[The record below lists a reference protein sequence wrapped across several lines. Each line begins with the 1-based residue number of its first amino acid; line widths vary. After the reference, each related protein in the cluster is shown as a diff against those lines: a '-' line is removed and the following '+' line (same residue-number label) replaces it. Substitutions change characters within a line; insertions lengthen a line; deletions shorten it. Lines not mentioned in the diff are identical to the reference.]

1 MNRAERRRDAKRG
14 QQIRRAGEQP
24 APTFARAV
32 ASFGGGDLD
41 RAETLFQRCLDAG
54 LDVARARHNLGVI
67 AGLRGRHAEAAALF
81 RTATAL
87 APSDAEAWMNL
98 GLSLAETGDLRDG
111 RAAVERAV
119 ALDPAGPAPRTALA
133 EILMREPDLHGAQ
146 RACQDALAADPLYG
160 PALLRRAKILRESG
174 DHEGLVAHCDDWL
187 ARVPGATAALLERAA
202 ALLRLDCVAEAE
214 ADLVAALAA
223 EGHGG
228 SACLALSALLADDDR
243 PDEAVALL
251 GRAVEARPDHAMAL
265 MNRAV
270 LNQRAG
276 RFEAA
281 LADFRRTLE
290 LAPDDA
296 RAYHNVGYMLL
307 RVEQPDT
314 AIPFLEH
321 AIRLKPDLVDSLLY
335 LAEAYRQLS
344 DYATASAV
352 LEHAAEL
359 APERPNLRI
368 ALCWSRMHACDW
380 RGFGDSLR
388 DDLARCIAAGEP
400 FSPFILMAMGLS
412 NLETLLWTRAWTQQN
427 LDAKP
432 TPLDRPKPI
441 RPRNRIRIGY
451 LSADFRGH
459 ATAVLVM
466 ALFELHD
473 RERFEIYGYNIG
485 RGDGSAMGQRMT
497 AALDHLV
504 DLSFLGDRDAAQRIA
519 DDAIDV
525 LIDMKGF
532 TTDSRPN
539 ILSFR
544 PAPIQV
550 NYLGFPGTMGTPH
563 VDYVVVDAVVAPRDH
578 QPFYDEKIVH
588 LPHCYQPN
596 DRDRPGADP
605 AARRADHG
613 LPERGFVFCCFN
625 NNYKI
630 TPLIFDIWMRLLAA
644 VDGSVLWL
652 LEANPQASRNLK
664 EEAAARGVARERI
677 VFAPPRVYAD
687 HMARIGLADLFL
699 DTLPVNAHTTASDSL
714 WAGVPVLT
722 CLGPYFPGRVAASLL
737 GAVGLPELVTACF
750 ADYETEALALARD
763 PARLSGIRDK
773 LAADRATAP
782 LFDTPRY
789 IRDYEA
795 ALERMVEIHDAGRS
809 PEAFAVSETARP
821 PMEPPSPAPSTSP
834 AHPYGTNFQDDS
846 SSMPFSGATQRSQ
859 RRI

>member
-1 MNRAERRRDAKRG
+1 MGVNRAERRRDAKRG
-14 QQIRRAGEQP
+14 RQVERAGNGA

-32 ASFGGGDLD
+32 ACFGSGDFD
-41 RAETLFQRCLDAG
+41 GAEALFQRCLAAG

-67 AGLRGRHAEAAALF
+67 AGLRGRHAEAATLF
-81 RTATAL
+81 RAAIAL
-87 APSDAEAWMNL
+87 APADAEAWMNL
-98 GLSLAETGDLRDG
+98 GLSLAETGDLRQG

-119 ALDPAGPAPRTALA
+119 ALDPTGPAPRTALA
-133 EILMREPDLHGAQ
+133 EVLMREPDLDGAL
-146 RACQDALAADPLYG
+146 RACRDALAADPLYG
-160 PALLRRAKILRESG
+160 PALLRRAKVLLESG
-174 DHEGLVAHCDDWL
+174 DHEGCVAHCGDWL
-187 ARVPGATAALLERAA
+187 ARAPAATAARLERAG
-202 ALLRLDCVAEAE
+202 ALLRLDRVAEAE
-214 ADLVAALAA
+214 ADLRAALAA

-290 LAPDDA
+290 LAPGDA

-307 RVEQPDT
+307 RLERPEMG
-314 AIPFLEH
+314 IPFLEH

-335 LAEAYRQLS
+335 LAEAHRQLS

-359 APERPNLRI
+359 APDRPNLRI

-388 DDLARCIAAGEP
+388 DDLARCIAAGEA

-412 NLETLLWTRAWTQQN
+412 NLETLLWTRAWTEQN

-432 TPLDRPKPI
+432 TPLDRPKPTG
-441 RPRNRIRIGY
+441 PRDRIRIGY

-466 ALFELHD
+466 ALLELHD
-473 RERFEIYGYNIG
+473 RERFEVYGYNIG

-504 DLSFLGDRDAAQRIA
+504 DVSFLGDRDAAQRIA

-605 AARRADHG
+605 DARRTDHG

-630 TPLIFDIWMRLLAA
+630 TPLVFDIWMRLLEA

-652 LEANPQASRNLK
+652 LEANVQASHNLK
-664 EEAAARGVARERI
+664 EEAAARGVARDRI
-677 VFAPPRVYAD
+677 VFAPTRPYAD

-699 DTLPVNAHTTASDSL
+699 DTLPVNAHTTASDAL

-722 CLGPYFPGRVAASLL
+722 CLGPYFAGRVAASLL
-737 GAVGLPELVTACF
+737 GAVGLPDLVVPDLA
-750 ADYETEALALARD
+750 AYEREALSLARD
-763 PARLSGIRDK
+763 AARLRTYRER
-773 LAADRATAP
+773 LATNRPTAP

-789 IRDYEA
+789 ARNYEA
-795 ALERMVEIHDAGRS
+795 ALARMVELHDAGRP
-809 PEAFAVSETARP
+809 PE
-821 PMEPPSPAPSTSP
+821 
-834 AHPYGTNFQDDS
+834 
-846 SSMPFSGATQRSQ
+846 PFEVEEALG
-859 RRI
+859 